1 MTLHPDSVKC
11 YVCKD
16 SILIEDVKYHTAR
29 GEGNIKVF
37 CGPECSLKYYG
48 EKKCQLNTEKQVNK

>member
-1 MTLHPDSVKC
+1 MIHPDSVKC

-16 SILIEDVKYHTAR
+16 SILVEEVRYHTAR

-48 EKKCQLNTEKQVNK
+48 EVKCQSNTEKQ